1 MTMDHGGDDLSPEDS
16 QLSAAD
22 VAVTVSYETADTC
35 VIAVRGEID
44 MTTVT
49 PPSDVLAAAAL
60 SHGRVILD
68 ASGIGFGDSSLLN
81 LLLHVHQAT
90 DLRIVAPGH
99 QLRSLFAITGADTVL
114 DVRDSLSS
122 ATED

>member
-1 MTMDHGGDDLSPEDS
+1 MTMDDGGDDLFPEDPE
-16 QLSAAD
+16 LSAAD

-44 MTTVT
+44 MSTVR
-49 PPSDVLAAAAL
+49 PLSDALAAAAR

-68 ASGIGFGDSSLLN
+68 ASGISFGDSSLLN
-81 LLLHVHQAT
+81 LLLRIHQAT

-114 DVRDSLSS
+114 DVRYSMPS